1 MREMSDKERRWHLAQ
16 RLGGEWATIPGAL
29 RIYEPPKPEPAP
41 TPDPDEDPGDC
52 GELSNVSLYEDNWE
66 VNPETGK
73 TEWVPYM
80 LASPPMPGYPG
91 PDRYAWWPGRFKDGK
106 RVKPED
112 VEADIE
118 DAKRLGL
125 MTELDSPE

>member
-1 MREMSDKERRWHLAQ
+1 MSTEIAEAAVERGWFGDVTLPP
-16 RLGGEWATIPGAL
+16 LG
-29 RIYEPPKPEPAP
+29 
-41 TPDPDEDPGDC
+41 EDH
-52 GELSNVSLYEDNWE
+52 WE
-66 VNPETGK
+66 VNPETGE

-91 PDRYAWWPGRFKDGK
+91 PVRYAWWPGRFKDGK

-118 DAKRLGL
+118 DAKRQGL
-125 MTELDSPE
+125 IDEVDAD

>member
-1 MREMSDKERRWHLAQ
+1 
-16 RLGGEWATIPGAL
+16 LGGGH
-29 RIYEPPKPEPAP
+29 
-41 TPDPDEDPGDC
+41 

-106 RVKPED
+106 RVKP
-112 VEADIE
+112 VESE
-118 DAKRLGL
+118 
-125 MTELDSPE
+125 M